1 MNNNEWQPIETA
13 PKDGTWLLGLDAE
26 SKESGI
32 IRWSSKEDYIKRSK
46 EEGTANW
53 KYNAHEGWQ
62 CYEYDSAY
70 DSPTHWLALPK
81 LPTYE
86 NQQSNS

>member
-1 MNNNEWQPIETA
+1 MNINNEWLPIETA
-13 PKDGTWLLGLDAE
+13 PKDGDWILGLNAK
-26 SKESGI
+26 SKDSGI

-53 KYNAHEGWQ
+53 KYKAHEGWQ

-70 DSPTHWLALPK
+70 ASPTHWLALPK
-81 LPTYE
+81 PPAL
-86 NQQSNS
+86 